1 MAVNFSVPSSPAR
14 SVVQI
19 NQFLGVDY
27 TNSPANVDIEKSPNG
42 QNMIRDVP
50 GKVRKCMGYHTI
62 QNYDARINGCHYRRG
77 DSSFIVHAGTK
88 IYKGTTVL
96 YSGANNERSRSWQY
110 GNKLYIADGN

>member
-42 QNMIRDVP
+42 QNMIRMCRESQKMHGLP
-50 GKVRKCMGYHTI
+50 Y
-62 QNYDARINGCHYRRG
+62 NPE
-77 DSSFIVHAGTK
+77 
-88 IYKGTTVL
+88 L
-96 YSGANNERSRSWQY
+96 
-110 GNKLYIADGN
+110 